1 MVARS
6 LYPLLQH
13 WRRWQPTVQRA
24 CIRANRSL
32 LGRTTV
38 LSGVFGVCLVL
49 GLWQGAQPLPPS
61 AWQELGLL
69 SQGPVLRRLP
79 PRDANDLA
87 AYFDSTGYTLSRLHS
102 GAPVPRLAVARL
114 PRDMDE
120 LSDSDR
126 RKALFLR
133 SLLPLVLQA
142 NAEIARIRTQV
153 VAALDAK
160 AAGRLG
166 ATDALWLEQ
175 VAEWY
180 GAAPGDAADLLS
192 RIDQVPPSLAL
203 AQAAQE
209 SGWGRSRFARDA
221 NALFGQRVWSDHQP
235 GLAPKDVADASFRV
249 RAFPDLMTGVR
260 SYLHNLNSH
269 RAYQRFRELRAKS
282 RAGGQRADAIDL
294 AGSLSQYSEEG
305 ADYVAAL
312 RRLISRNDL
321 RALDGLRLEL
331 LTRS

>member
-1 MVARS
+1 MVARMPDTI
-6 LYPLLQH
+6 LRH
-13 WRRWQPTVQRA
+13 WRRWQPGLLHHGARV
-24 CIRANRSL
+24 NRSL

-38 LSGVFGVCLVL
+38 LGAALGVFLVL

-69 SQGPVLRRLP
+69 AEGPALRRLP
-79 PRDANDLA
+79 PRNADDLA
-87 AYFDSTGYTLSRLHS
+87 AFFDSNGYTLARLQS
-102 GAPVPRLAVARL
+102 GAAVPRLAVARL
-114 PRDMDE
+114 PRDMDDVA
-120 LSDSDR
+120 DSDR

-142 NAEIARIRTQV
+142 NAEIARIRGQV
-153 VAALDAK
+153 IAALDAK

-166 ATDALWLEQ
+166 ATDAVWLEH
-175 VAEWY
+175 VADWY

-221 NALFGQRVWSDHQP
+221 NALFGQRVWSEHQP
-235 GLAPKDVADASFRV
+235 GLAPKEVDEANFRV

-269 RAYQRFRELRAKS
+269 RAYQRFRELRAQS
-282 RAGGQRADAIDL
+282 RAGGRRADAIDL

-321 RALDGLRLEL
+321 RALDGLRLER